1 MDARNKH
8 EATMNNLLRQLSIKT
23 RLIVSFLLINLILIG
38 VGLYGKQNTNTV
50 NDMLNDMYLNI
61 L

>member
-1 MDARNKH
+1 
-8 EATMNNLLRQLSIKT
+8 MNNLLRQLSIKT